1 MSDQVCLVVGSEI
14 MGSNKYLNTYGTLF
28 KTAIVIKVMETF
40 FFFKNTLKSQRCL
53 LYYDRGLRKVSNC
66 DISRAGAWDCLE
78 Y

>member
-40 FFFKNTLKSQRCL
+40 FF
-53 LYYDRGLRKVSNC
+53 
-66 DISRAGAWDCLE
+66 SRIL
-78 Y
+78 

>member
-40 FFFKNTLKSQRCL
+40 FFKNTLKSQKSKMFAL
-53 LYYDRGLRKVSNC
+53 L
-66 DISRAGAWDCLE
+66 
-78 Y
+78 

>member
-40 FFFKNTLKSQRCL
+40 SFFKNTLKSQKSKMFAL
-53 LYYDRGLRKVSNC
+53 L
-66 DISRAGAWDCLE
+66 
-78 Y
+78 